1 MPEQL
6 ASSSAAAKPVDELIR
21 EHYKPGAIYNSK
33 LRKYN
38 TLSEKRVR
46 QLCCAIRGKVD
57 WMAKMKD
64 AEIRTRWIAEA
75 TQQEPELTDKELAY
89 VFDELEYCASLHTTG
104 CGVRMS
110 PVEQVWISDSLIDAD
125 TEKEVK
131 RYAALLESVPD
142 RQKDWHPNSNN
153 QVLNLVHPSLYPIIY
168 DRSMILDK
176 PIPSPEAALQ
186 LESFGKCPGSFDKW
200 RTAVKEISSHM
211 SKGYYL
217 PEESNL
223 PYVNNKNFLSKK
235 YCWLPTE
242 FWVDDDG
249 SAEIKSY
256 INNLH
261 PVRHKEFY
269 PTVAKVFS
277 KFVPLLEQV
286 VTDLVHP
293 REIKTSPDAYSWF
306 VTDEP
311 EPENYEDSDY
321 DERLERWM
329 EERQF
334 VHPQPEPFVAPDR
347 PTEPYRLRGRK
358 LQAIFKMSNIELTPE
373 NPEYEGGSWHVEA
386 MANERIIATG
396 IYYYD
401 VENITESSLAFR
413 ESTGYSIS
421 YEQNDVE
428 GVRLAYG
435 LSDDWSAGEN
445 LAQNIGEVETK
456 NGRCIVF
463 PNIYQHKVGGFKLAD
478 PTKPGH
484 RKIFA
489 FFFIDPSTRIPSTEI
504 VPPQQ
509 QDWWNEAFAMD
520 NPIRNLP
527 SLVQRTIYDN
537 VSFPLSLDN
546 AKSIRLDLM
555 AERTAGNEN
564 AGEELF
570 SPRFTLCEH

>member
-1 MPEQL
+1 MSEQHT
-6 ASSSAAAKPVDELIR
+6 SSSAAAKSVDELIR
-21 EHYKPGAIYNSK
+21 EHYKPGAIYDNSH
-33 LRKYN
+33 RQYN
-38 TLSEKRVR
+38 TLSEKRIR
-46 QLCCAIRGKVD
+46 QLCSVIRGKVD
-57 WMAKMKD
+57 WMAKMND

-75 TQQEPELTDKELAY
+75 TQQEPALTDKELTY
-89 VFDELEYCASLHTTG
+89 VFAELEYCASLHTTG
-104 CGVRMS
+104 CGIRMS
-110 PVEQVWISDSLIDAD
+110 PVEQVWISDSLIDTD
-125 TEKEVK
+125 TEEAVR
-131 RYAALLESVPD
+131 RYAAILESVPD

-153 QVLNLVHPSLYPIIY
+153 QVLNLVHPSLYPIVY

-200 RTAVKEISSHM
+200 RTAVKEISSTM
-211 SKGYYL
+211 GKEYYFL
-217 PEESNL
+217 EKKKQTYE
-223 PYVNNKNFLSKK
+223 YDNNFISKK

-242 FWVDDDG
+242 YWVDDDG
-249 SAEIKSY
+249 SVEIKSY

-286 VTDLVHP
+286 VTDLAHP
-293 REIKTSPDAYSWF
+293 RDARVKPDIYNWH

-311 EPENYEDSDY
+311 EPKDYEASDY
-321 DERLERWM
+321 EERHERWM
-329 EERQF
+329 DGRQF

-347 PTEPYRLRGRK
+347 PTEPYRLRGRN

-413 ESTGYSIS
+413 ESFDQYVP
-421 YEQNDVE
+421 YEQNDAE
-428 GVRLAYG
+428 GVRLGYG
-435 LSDDWSAGEN
+435 LEGGFDVD
-445 LAQNIGEVETK
+445 QNIVQNVGDVETR

-463 PNIYQHKVGGFKLAD
+463 PNVYQHKVGGFKLAD
-478 PTKPGH
+478 PTKQGH

-509 QDWWNEAFAMD
+509 QDWWTETLADAKPLSEL
-520 NPIRNLP
+520 PI
-527 SLVQRTIYDN
+527 LVQRTIYDN
-537 VSFPLSLDN
+537 VSFPFGLDD

-555 AERTAGNEN
+555 AERTARNEN

-570 SPRFTLCEH
+570 APLFTLCEH